1 MADRSYRE
9 EERKKRRKEVMQG
22 GEVLSSYK
30 VRGKINC
37 WKLRNQGI
45 ACYVYYFMSQR

>member
-1 MADRSYRE
+1 MADRRYKA
-9 EERKKRRKEVMQG
+9 EERKKRRKEVMRG

-30 VRGKINC
+30 VWGEINC

-45 ACYVYYFMSQR
+45 AC